1 MQIIPDPK
9 VLIVQALGFL
19 LVVGV
24 FKFFLFQPILGIL
37 EARRK
42 EIASEYDAAEANRTT
57 AEELKAQYERHLATI
72 AEETR
77 AKIAEA
83 VKDGQTMREEILA
96 DSRTQ
101 AERILTRAQEEIA
114 RESEKAL
121 VELKT
126 TVTNLTIDAAGKLIG
141 ESLNDDKHRQLVDGF
156 INDLGEVKN

>member
-1 MQIIPDPK
+1 VEIIPDPR

-19 LVVGV
+19 LVLGV
-24 FKFFLFQPILGIL
+24 FKFFLFQPIMGVI

-42 EIASEYDAAEANRTT
+42 EITSEYDTAEANRTT

-77 AKIAEA
+77 VKIAEA

-96 DSRTQ
+96 DSRDQ
-101 AERILTRAQEEIA
+101 AERILTRAQEEIS

-121 VELKT
+121 LELKT
-126 TVTNLTIDAAGKLIG
+126 TVANLTIDAAGKLIG
-141 ESLNDDKHRQLVDGF
+141 ESMDDDKHRRLIGGF
-156 INDLGEVKN
+156 IDDLGEVKN